1 MLNVW
6 LFCSIFFTNKKIGLE
21 LSNYTA
27 ILNFMNE
34 IVCRN
39 WTLLIDTV
47 YYSVGL
53 NVRFFYRVTNI
64 WKKNSVFYQLSQLYE
79 VDFGLI

>member
-1 MLNVW
+1 MYRY
-6 LFCSIFFTNKKIGLE
+6 FAQFFLLIKKIGLE

-53 NVRFFYRVTNI
+53 NVRFFT
-64 WKKNSVFYQLSQLYE
+64 
-79 VDFGLI
+79 G